1 MNNFT
6 CQDGIY
12 EGVTGN
18 LNVLGEVQVMC
29 NFSQC
34 MEYPGNSKS
43 IVCLSGK
50 CFIYLPILE
59 LITTPRKGD
68 KTYLNFYVGKQ
79 VLH

>member
-18 LNVLGEVQVMC
+18 LNVSGEVQVMC
-29 NFSQC
+29 NFRQC
-34 MEYPGNSKS
+34 MEYPGNSK
-43 IVCLSGK
+43 LSVWQGNVS
-50 CFIYLPILE
+50 FVYHPLE
-59 LITTPRKGD
+59 LLTTLRKGGEA
-68 KTYLNFYVGKQ
+68 YLNFYVGNQ